1 MGKGKSGGTTSG
13 GKSSSGNSQKN
24 RIKKALMRTNMKIA
38 RWERYKK
45 EGRACSG
52 KTKWRI
58 GWNTSGLKKHAEL
71 LQSLI

>member
-1 MGKGKSGGTTSG
+1 MGKGKSGTTTCG
-13 GKSSSGNSQKN
+13 GKSSSGNRQKN

-45 EGRACSG
+45 EGKACS
-52 KTKWRI
+52 KTRWRNS
-58 GWNTSGLKKHAEL
+58 WDTSGLKKHAEL